1 MSIEFWISAA
11 CVWGVLSIVAA
22 CIFYSEDRKPST
34 DHKPINVK
42 YYDDSADFV
51 HYVERRF
58 KGTSV
63 QIGNVKVARN
73 MVNMSTAECLR
84 NEDDNIEW
92 FVAAGRNI
100 AIRNGTWEDYE
111 IERLFKIF
119 RATRARL
126 YDERKERRIKNTG
139 QIEQVA
145 HYD

>member
-1 MSIEFWISAA
+1 MRHAEDD
-11 CVWGVLSIVAA
+11 VAL
-22 CIFYSEDRKPST
+22 IHPR
-34 DHKPINVK
+34 
-42 YYDDSADFV
+42 DSGEPEKWHFGDFAR
-51 HYVERRF
+51 ERRF